1 MNWKKR
7 CRSNFEYTLFY
18 PFIRSSVH
26 PKNFVCL
33 KKGIIFVGNK
43 KVRRKIMRENKN
55 GERVLI
61 SFDYALKRLLRNKAN
76 YEVLEGF
83 LSELLM
89 REIKVKAIGESE
101 SNRENSKDKQNR
113 VDILVEAESGEI
125 MLIELQFR
133 LELDFLHRML
143 FGTSKAITE
152 RMVEGAEYME
162 VKKVYSINIVY
173 FNLGQGDDYV
183 YHGRT
188 HFTGLHSKDELRL
201 SKAQREAFGKETA
214 GDIYPEY
221 YILKVNNFDDVAKD
235 TLDEWIYFL
244 KHNVIKDEFKAKG
257 LEKAREA
264 LDRDN
269 LTPEEQKAYDY
280 MLEQRSRDRSAIASS
295 KLEGKIEGRDEGREE
310 GRLEGREEREK
321 LAKALEREREERE
334 KLAKEN
340 ETLLAEIARLK
351 CLSALT

>member
-1 MNWKKR
+1 MEECKK
-7 CRSNFEYTLFY
+7 
-18 PFIRSSVH
+18 
-26 PKNFVCL
+26 
-33 KKGIIFVGNK
+33 
-43 KVRRKIMRENKN
+43 

-76 YEVLEGF
+76 FEVLEGF

-89 REIKVKAIGESE
+89 RDISVKAIGESE
-101 SNRENSKDKQNR
+101 SNKEDSVDKSNR

-133 LELDFLHRML
+133 FEIDYLHRML
-143 FGTSKAITE
+143 YGTSKTITE
-152 RMVEGAEYME
+152 RMVQGSEYVE

-173 FNLGQGDDYV
+173 FDLGQGKDYV

-188 HFTGLHSKDELRL
+188 HFTGLHRKDELHL
-201 SKAQREAFGKETA
+201 SMAQRKTFGRKMA

-221 YILKVNNFDDVAKD
+221 YILKVNNFNDVAKD

-257 LEKAREA
+257 LKKARKA

-269 LTPEEQKAYDY
+269 LTPEERKAYDY
-280 MLEQRSRDRSAIASS
+280 MQEQRSRDLSAIAST
-295 KLEGKIEGRDEGREE
+295 KLEGRIEGEIIGREE
-310 GRLEGREEREK
+310 GRIEREK
-321 LAKALEREREERE
+321 LAKELEEREKELEREREERE
-334 KLAKEN
+334 KLAKET
-340 ETLLAEIARLK
+340 EILLAEIARLK
-351 CLSALT
+351 TEIKN